1 MDAEW
6 PTREFEAHRNRL
18 QSLARKMLGSP
29 EEANDA
35 LQEAWLRLNRSD
47 PSDIANLGGWLT
59 TVVARIC
66 LDMLRARKSHSEI
79 PLDTDADD
87 VGDAGEHSTGEVGQE
102 ADLQLADSMGPALM
116 VVLDLLAPGERI
128 AFVLHDIFAVPFEEI
143 AGILGRSPAAARQL
157 ASRARRRVQ
166 GRETASPETDRGEN
180 RKVVDAFLTASR
192 NGDFQALLAI
202 LHPEVVL
209 RADETSVQAAAA
221 TKWLG
226 TQGLTPEL
234 RGARAVGETFKGR
247 ARGAQRA
254 VIDGKPGAVWVQ
266 GGVLRTAFVF
276 AVSDGLITGID
287 LVMDSERIGGMG
299 VEMLA
304 ELV

>member
-1 MDAEW
+1 MDAGW
-6 PTREFEAHRNRL
+6 PTGEFEAHRNRL
-18 QSLARKMLGSP
+18 LSVARKMLGSP
-29 EEANDA
+29 EEADDA

-47 PSDIANLGGWLT
+47 SRDIANPGGWLT

-66 LDMLRARKSHSEI
+66 LDMLRARKSHPETS
-79 PLDTDADD
+79 LDTDGDE
-87 VGDAGEHSTGEVGQE
+87 VGEPATGEDGPE
-102 ADLQLADSMGPALM
+102 AHLQLADSMGPALM

-128 AFVLHDIFAVPFEEI
+128 AFILHDVFAVPFEEI

-166 GRETASPETDRGEN
+166 GRESASPESGRGEN
-180 RKVVDAFLTASR
+180 RSVVDAFLTASR

-202 LHPEVVL
+202 LHPDVVL

-226 TQGLTPEL
+226 TQGLAPEI
-234 RGARAVGETFKGR
+234 RGAWAVGETFKGR

-254 VIDGKPGAVWVQ
+254 VIDGMPGAAWVQ

-276 AVSDGLITGID
+276 TISDGRIAGID
-287 LVMDSERIGGMG
+287 LVMDPERIGGLR
-299 VEMLA
+299 VEILA
-304 ELV
+304 E